1 MTERKDSRSG
11 ARQAP
16 PPRRKRP
23 DAAPKP
29 RRATPAEA
37 VDIPRKARRA
47 AKAADVEPVAAG
59 ADQTASVMKAADAH
73 VRRAVGARKETGTA
87 AGESRHSRRQAREAA
102 AARAQASVEAAEAF
116 PEEDDVLFDTAGKK
130 KSGKRRERTS
140 GGDLFEAE
148 APSKPKPSAAQRV
161 VCVVLSLAFLGGMA
175 YIGWLV
181 KRQEVAYAHFQEM
194 KRVVENQTF
203 YEGTTVEGVDVSA
216 MTLRAALDYWQ
227 KQVEPQYSG
236 RTVTFDDGTTL
247 TAAEMGYVSD
257 YESVLSNAWS
267 AGRRGSLESRYRAAV
282 SHQENPVAYR
292 VTRVLYD
299 EGLISDYVD
308 ALAEQIDRPAK
319 DAALKGFNMK
329 KLTFTFTDAQK
340 GRKLRAKAL
349 KASIAA
355 TLQGGSGTV
364 TREIE
369 TLSPKVT
376 AKALKKQFGRITTAT
391 TNASSSSANRL
402 GNIRQALKYIN
413 GTCLEP
419 GETFSFN
426 QTVGKRT
433 TDRGF
438 KIATAYSSGDVTE
451 EVGGGICQ
459 VSTTLFNAA
468 VKADLK
474 IVERHNHSLTV
485 AYVDSGKDATVN
497 WGSQDL
503 RFKNTSGEKMY
514 IVCFLSDDKRVRV
527 GIFGKLLPNGESIT
541 VEAETTEVI
550 EYETEY
556 QRTDQLAKGKQEIVS
571 NGKQGCKAVAYKV
584 RWDSKGRELSR
595 EVLCKSWYRAKNEV
609 VAVGA

>member
-1 MTERKDSRSG
+1 
-11 ARQAP
+11 
-16 PPRRKRP
+16 
-23 DAAPKP
+23 
-29 RRATPAEA
+29 
-37 VDIPRKARRA
+37 
-47 AKAADVEPVAAG
+47 
-59 ADQTASVMKAADAH
+59 
-73 VRRAVGARKETGTA
+73 
-87 AGESRHSRRQAREAA
+87 
-102 AARAQASVEAAEAF
+102 
-116 PEEDDVLFDTAGKK
+116 
-130 KSGKRRERTS
+130 
-140 GGDLFEAE
+140 
-148 APSKPKPSAAQRV
+148 
-161 VCVVLSLAFLGGMA
+161 MA

-181 KRQEVAYAHFQEM
+181 RRQEADYARFQEM

-203 YEGTTVEGVDVSA
+203 YEGTTVEGVDVST
-216 MTLRAALDYWQ
+216 MTLRAALEYWRQ
-227 KQVEPQYSG
+227 RVEPGYSD
-236 RTVTFDDGTTL
+236 RTVTLDDGTTL
-247 TAAEMGYVSD
+247 TAVDMGYTSD
-257 YESVLSNAWS
+257 YESVLSNVWS

-299 EGLISDYVD
+299 EVLIGDYVD
-308 ALAEQIDRPAK
+308 ALAEQIDQPAQ
-319 DAALKGFNMK
+319 DAAVKGFNMK
-329 KLTFTFTDAQK
+329 KLSFTFTDAQN
-340 GRKLRAKAL
+340 GRKLNAKAL
-349 KASIAA
+349 KESIAT
-355 TLQGGSGTV
+355 TLQAGSGSV

-369 TLSPKVT
+369 TISPTVT

-402 GNIRQALKYIN
+402 SNIKTALKYIN

-426 QTVGKRT
+426 KTVGKRT

-438 KIATAYSSGDVTE
+438 KIATAYSGGDVTE

-459 VSTTLFNAA
+459 VATTLFNAA

-503 RFKNTSGEKMY
+503 RFKNTSGEKLY

-527 GIFGKLLPNGESIT
+527 GIFGKLLPNGETIT

-556 QRTDQLAKGKQEIVS
+556 QRTDQLERGKQELVS

-584 RWDSKGRELSR
+584 RWDSKGKELSR
-595 EVLCKSWYRAKNEV
+595 EVLCKSWYKAKNEV